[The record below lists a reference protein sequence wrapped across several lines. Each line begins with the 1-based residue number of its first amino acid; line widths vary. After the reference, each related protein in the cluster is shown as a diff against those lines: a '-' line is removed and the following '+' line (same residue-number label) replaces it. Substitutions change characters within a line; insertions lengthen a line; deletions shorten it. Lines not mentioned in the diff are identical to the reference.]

1 MTVFR
6 RQARAV
12 LDPFSGERPASMT
25 TSAELALTALVVVA
39 LVASAAIVSI
49 AALGPEAR
57 YSRAGPP
64 SSAVAA
70 RPGTLDKAESEVLDL
85 DLYPSCI
92 SAGDGGLP
100 SAPGERAVNPD
111 NTMLQDSA
119 DRAFVHGSLASAKG
133 GRATEGSPA
142 IPRSTAEP
150 PPRPKAGSGLRTG
163 DPGCDK

>member
-1 MTVFR
+1 MSIFR

-25 TSAELALTALVVVA
+25 PSSELALTSLVVVA
-39 LVASAAIVSI
+39 LVASTSIISI
-49 AALGPEAR
+49 AALGPPAR
-57 YSRAGPP
+57 DSLA
-64 SSAVAA
+64 SVAA
-70 RPGTLDKAESEVLDL
+70 RLGTLDKGESEVLDL
-85 DLYPSCI
+85 DPYPSCVH
-92 SAGDGGLP
+92 AGDGGFP

-111 NTMLQDSA
+111 NPILQDSA

-133 GRATEGSPA
+133 SRATEGSPA

-150 PPRPKAGSGLRTG
+150 PPRPRAGPGLRIG